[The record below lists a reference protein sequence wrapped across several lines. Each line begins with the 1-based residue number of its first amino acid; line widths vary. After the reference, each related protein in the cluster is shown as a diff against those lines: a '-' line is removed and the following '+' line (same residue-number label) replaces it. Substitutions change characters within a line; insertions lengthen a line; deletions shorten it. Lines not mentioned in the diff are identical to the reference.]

1 MTDALKSP
9 SLPSRPSRGGKRPG
23 AGRPVG
29 SDAYKP
35 EYAAQAGKA
44 CQAGFTDQEL
54 ADLFGVSVRTIN
66 TWKAQHVDFLQA
78 LKAGKTEADDRVER
92 ALYHRAV
99 GYSHEVEKPMV
110 IDKDVRIVTYTERM
124 PPDTTACIFWLKNR
138 NPEEWRDKMVQ
149 EMQWASKKPSEIM
162 NEELDA
168 AYLALQAL
176 LPSPE
181 TVN

>member
-1 MTDALKSP
+1 MPAPKGNQNVKGN
-9 SLPSRPSRGGKRPG
+9 RGGRPTL
-23 AGRPVG
+23 
-29 SDAYKP
+29 YKP
-35 EYAAQAGKA
+35 EFTAQAAKA

-54 ADLFGVSVRTIN
+54 ADLFGVAVSTISA
-66 TWKAQHVDFLQA
+66 WKAEHVEFSDA

-110 IDKDVRIVTYTERM
+110 IDKAVRIVTYTERM

-138 NPEEWRDKMVQ
+138 NPEEWRDKTQV
-149 EMQWASKKPSEIM
+149 EPSWAGKKPSEM
-162 NEELDA
+162 TNEELDA
-168 AYLALQAL
+168 AYLALLPL
-176 LPSPE
+176 LSSPE